1 MNLTL
6 NLIIAGE
13 NRAVVL
19 DLQSRTEMNKI
30 LNLAYLRGGKWHF
43 IVNLPGIISYKQ
55 KSHLITEAAFS
66 KSLRNIY
73 FNPGKAAAGVSCS
86 LPKEGALRGVG

>member
-30 LNLAYLRGGKWHF
+30 LNLAYLRGGK
-43 IVNLPGIISYKQ
+43 
-55 KSHLITEAAFS
+55 
-66 KSLRNIY
+66 
-73 FNPGKAAAGVSCS
+73 
-86 LPKEGALRGVG
+86 